1 MNITFRAFFIGGIKL
16 IDEKYML
23 LAIELAKQGQ
33 GHTAPNPLVG
43 AIIEKNGKIIG
54 AGYHEKYGEPHA
66 ERNALANCIED
77 PKGAT
82 IYVTL
87 EPCCHHGK
95 QPPCTEAIVEA
106 GIKRVVVGSRDPNPM
121 VSGKGNAY
129 LEEHGI
135 EVITDFKRAECD
147 KINGPFFHYIENKMP
162 YVVMKYAMTLDGKI
176 AAYTGESK
184 WVTGEESR
192 SHVHVLRN
200 RYTGIMVGV
209 GTVLADNPEL
219 TCRIEGGRNPIRII
233 CDSHLRTPLDFKI
246 VETAK
251 DVPTIIGTCE
261 KDVNKHQPYLDKG
274 CQIIVV
280 PEKDGHVDVRALL
293 EELGERKIDS
303 ILLEGGGT
311 LNWTFV
317 KEGLINR
324 VATYVAPKIFG
335 GAEAKSPVEGLGFP
349 APAECMELEIVNIED
364 MGDDILI
371 ESEVKNCSQE

>member
-1 MNITFRAFFIGGIKL
+1 MFRAFFIGGYKV

-33 GHTAPNPLVG
+33 GHVAPNPLVG

-77 PKGAT
+77 PAGAT

-121 VSGKGNAY
+121 VSGKGNSY
-129 LEEHGI
+129 LRDHGI
-135 EVITDFKRAECD
+135 EVIEDFKRAECD
-147 KINGPFFHYIENKMP
+147 RINGPFFHFIETKMP
-162 YVVMKYAMTLDGKI
+162 YVLMKYAMTLDGKI

-209 GTVLADNPEL
+209 GTVLEDNPQL
-219 TCRIEGGRNPIRII
+219 TCRMEGGRNPIRII
-233 CDSHLRTPLDFKI
+233 CDSHLRTPVDFQI

-251 DVPTIIGTCE
+251 TVPTIIGTCE
-261 KDVNKHQPYLDKG
+261 TDVAKHKPYLDKG
-274 CQIIVV
+274 CEIIVV
-280 PEKDGHVDVRALL
+280 PEKEGHVDVRALL
-293 EELGERKIDS
+293 KELGERNIDS

-317 KEGLINR
+317 KEGLVNR
-324 VATYVAPKIFG
+324 VATYVSPKIFG
-335 GAEAKSPVEGLGFP
+335 GAQAKSPVEGQGFP
-349 APAECMELEIVNIED
+349 TPAEGMELEIVNIED

-371 ESEVKNCSQE
+371 ESEVKSCSQE

>member
-1 MNITFRAFFIGGIKL
+1 
-16 IDEKYML
+16 ML
-23 LAIELAKQGQ
+23 LAIELARQGE
-33 GHTAPNPLVG
+33 GHTAPNPMVG

-66 ERNALANCIED
+66 ERNALSNCIEN

-95 QPPCTEAIVEA
+95 QPPCTQAIVDA

-121 VSGKGNAY
+121 VSGKGNDFLRA
-129 LEEHGI
+129 HGI
-135 EVITDFKRAECD
+135 EVIEDFMREECD
-147 KINGPFFHYIENKMP
+147 KLNGPFFHYIKTKMP

-184 WVTGEESR
+184 WVSGEISR
-192 SHVHVLRN
+192 EHVHSLRN
-200 RYTGIMVGV
+200 KYTGIMVGV
-209 GTVLADNPEL
+209 GTVLNDNPEL
-219 TCRIEGGRNPIRII
+219 TCRIEGGRSPIRII
-233 CDSHLRTPLDFKI
+233 CDTHLRTLVDCKV

-251 DVPTIIGTCE
+251 EVPTIIGTCQTD
-261 KDVNKHQPYLDKG
+261 KDKHKAYIDKG
-274 CQIIVV
+274 CEIIVV
-280 PEKDGHVDVRALL
+280 PEKEGHVDVKAFLK
-293 EELGERKIDS
+293 ELGKRKIDS

-317 KEGLINR
+317 REGLINR
-324 VATYVAPKIFG
+324 IVTYISPKILG
-335 GAEAKSPVEGLGFP
+335 GADAKSPVEGLGFQNP
-349 APAECMELEIVNIED
+349 QKSLKLEIVNISH

-371 ESEVKNCSQE
+371 ESEVKSCLQE

>member
-1 MNITFRAFFIGGIKL
+1 MV
-16 IDEKYML
+16 DEKYML
-23 LAIELAKQGQ
+23 LAIELAKQGE

-66 ERNALANCIED
+66 ERNALTNCIED
-77 PKGAT
+77 PEGAT

-95 QPPCTEAIVEA
+95 QPPCTEAIVAA

-121 VSGKGNAY
+121 VSGKGNAF
-129 LEEHGI
+129 LREHGI
-135 EVITDFKRAECD
+135 EVIEDFMKEECD
-147 KINGPFFHYIENKMP
+147 KINGPFFYFIQNKMP

-184 WVTGEESR
+184 WVTGEVSR
-192 SHVHVLRN
+192 QHVHSLRN

-251 DVPTIIGTCE
+251 EVPTIIGTCE
-261 KDVNKHQPYLDKG
+261 ADESKHQPYIDKG
-274 CQIIVV
+274 CQIIVI
-280 PEKDGHVDVRALL
+280 PEKDGHVDVKVLL
-293 EELGERKIDS
+293 EKLGERKIDS

-335 GAEAKSPVEGLGFP
+335 GADAKSPVEGVGFP
-349 APAECMELEIVNIED
+349 NPAAGMELEIVNISD
-364 MGDDILI
+364 MGEDILI
-371 ESEVKNCSQE
+371 ESEVRSCSQE